1 MFSLGQRPRYG
12 YECPT
17 ELTEVLCRVIP
28 GVNTPD
34 MVLYVP
40 YRTQPWNRAYCFPH
54 AIDRRYKQHLYVLGT
69 TVVYSI
75 YQDIHQ
81 CIEENHLCT
90 IYK

>member
-1 MFSLGQRPRYG
+1 MNISDVLIVNSLN
-12 YECPT
+12 T
-17 ELTEVLCRVIP
+17 IS
-28 GVNTPD
+28 VNCKQQQVVRIIINTSS

-81 CIEENHLCT
+81 LSLIH
-90 IYK
+90 I